1 MLEGSM
7 MSKQLLVEH
16 IVVAPNSVAA
26 SKSHTAAYIVESS
39 GSRLK
44 VKLPAT
50 TLDVKNENQRVYST
64 TIMESACRN
73 ASDAF
78 KERSL
83 LSSVNEHPAETPY
96 VTPGQASHIVTNAWC
111 EDGYLMNE
119 WEILDTAAGRDL
131 RALVEAQAA
140 FGVSIRGMGSI
151 DNYGN
156 IQDDYEYLGT
166 DCVAQ
171 PSARIRTAPQVV
183 ESTRNRQSNTP
194 IVEGKTAM
202 DLRQYVREQI
212 TLLKAEPNKVDA
224 FKRAAA
230 VETALSESKS
240 SGRELADAYREW
252 ETGKNQVFESAA
264 AEPDAD
270 KKLIEAV
277 EAHRR
282 STKLFRRVMADTTTR
297 ISALEARTADAAA
310 KLVKE
315 RSRGDAAVTMAK
327 SLQAK
332 LDEAT
337 KQLEALQ
344 SKYDA
349 AVKIAAEHKLARSV
363 AVTEAA
369 RQVAKY
375 RHATRIAAHGVVE
388 NARLKKQP
396 KPVTAP
402 TTPVVSTGRNGNAV
416 SESSA
421 TDARVVRTIR
431 DPHDGTLRET
441 KHGRVDRSRAASD
454 EQPHQGWF

>member
-1 MLEGSM
+1 

-16 IVVAPNSVAA
+16 IVVAPNSVEAA
-26 SKSHTAAYIVESS
+26 KHHTAAYIVEAV
-39 GSRLK
+39 GNRMK
-44 VKLPAT
+44 VRLPAT
-50 TLDVKNENQRVYST
+50 TLDVKNENQRTYST
-64 TIMESACRN
+64 TIMEGACRG

-96 VTPGQASHIVTNAWC
+96 VTPGQASHIVVNAWC
-111 EDGYLMNE
+111 ENGYLMNE
-119 WEILDTAAGRDL
+119 WEILETAAGRDL
-131 RALVEAQAA
+131 RALIDAQAA
-140 FGVSIRGMGSI
+140 FGVSIRGMGSV

-183 ESTRNRQSNTP
+183 ESTKNRQSNTP

-230 VETALSESKS
+230 VETTLSESKA
-240 SGRELADAYREW
+240 SGKELADAFRDW
-252 ETGKNQVFESAA
+252 ETGKNSVFETAA
-264 AEPDAD
+264 AEPNAD
-270 KKLIEAV
+270 QKLVEAV
-277 EAHRR
+277 DAHRR

-297 ISALEARTADAAA
+297 ISALEARNADAAT

-315 RSRGDAAVTMAK
+315 RARGDAAVTLGK

-337 KQLEALQ
+337 RELAALQ
-344 SKYDA
+344 KKYDA
-349 AVKIAAEHKLARSV
+349 SVKIAAEHKLARTV
-363 AVTEAA
+363 AVKEAA
-369 RQVAKY
+369 RHVVKY

-388 NARLKKQP
+388 NARLKKTG
-396 KPVTAP
+396 VP
-402 TTPVVSTGRNGNAV
+402 TTAAAPVVATNRNGNSVGAPV
-416 SESSA
+416 AES
-421 TDARVVRTIR
+421 RVVRTFR
-431 DPHDGTLRET
+431 DSHDGTIREA
-441 KHGRVDRSRAASD
+441 KHGHVSERGATD
-454 EQPHQGWF
+454 EQPHQGWW